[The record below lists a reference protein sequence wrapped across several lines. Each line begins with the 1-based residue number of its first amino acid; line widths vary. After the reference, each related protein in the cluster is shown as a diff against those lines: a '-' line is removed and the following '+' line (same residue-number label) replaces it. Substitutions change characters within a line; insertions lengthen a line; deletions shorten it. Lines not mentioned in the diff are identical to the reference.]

1 MSDMPQNDGGNSVV
15 RTILTVAV
23 VVYMIGSAIF
33 MVMAQIHLGD
43 LEKAQSESQK
53 ALAKMTEDNGKLQAQ
68 VSVLAGNVGMT
79 QKDLSKRAAVLQSE
93 EKATQSRLKADEENT
108 QKQFG
113 EVNGAVNGVRSDV
126 NGVKGDVSKI
136 GADLGDTKTDLATT
150 KGRLEHAIGD
160 LNRHNEL
167 IATNHDELEVLKHRG
182 DRDYVEFTLKKGG
195 QPMHVSSVALEL
207 KKADPKKSQ
216 FTLYVMADDK
226 KIEKKDRSINEP
238 LQFYTGRDR
247 NLFEVVINA
256 VDKNTVSG
264 YLSAPKNM
272 ASVVRPDPRAPAP
285 Q

>member
-1 MSDMPQNDGGNSVV
+1 MENPMSDMPQNDGGNSMV
-15 RTILTVAV
+15 RTILMVAV

-43 LEKAQSESQK
+43 LEKQQSESQK
-53 ALAKMTEDNGKLQAQ
+53 TIAKMNEDAGQVRAQ
-68 VSVLAGNVGMT
+68 VSVLAGNIGMT
-79 QKDLSKRAAVLQSE
+79 QKELNKKAATLQSE
-93 EKATQSRLKADEENT
+93 EKATQSRLKADEEST
-108 QKQFG
+108 KQQFGQVAG
-113 EVNGAVNGVRSDV
+113 EVNG
-126 NGVKGDVSKI
+126 VKSDVSKM

-150 KGRLEHAIGD
+150 KGKLEHAIGD
-160 LNRHNEL
+160 LNRHSEL

-182 DRDYVEFTLKKGG
+182 DRDYLEFTLKKGG
-195 QPMHVSSVALEL
+195 EPMHLSSVSLQL

-216 FTLYVMADDK
+216 FTIYVLADDK
-226 KIEKKDRSINEP
+226 RIEKKDKTINEP

-264 YLSAPKNM
+264 YMSTPKNM

-285 Q
+285 QQQ

>member
-1 MSDMPQNDGGNSVV
+1 MEKSMSDTPQNEGGNSMV
-15 RTILTVAV
+15 RTILMVAV

-33 MVMAQIHLGD
+33 MVMAQIHLSD
-43 LEKAQSESQK
+43 LERAQIDSQK
-53 ALAKMTEDNGKLQAQ
+53 AMAKMNEDNGKLQAQ
-68 VSVLAGNVGMT
+68 VSVLAGNIGMT
-79 QKDLSKRAAVLQSE
+79 QKDLNKRAAVLQTE
-93 EKATQSRLKADEENT
+93 EKATQSRLKADEEST
-108 QKQFG
+108 QKRFG
-113 EVNGAVNGVRSDV
+113 EVNGAVNGV
-126 NGVKGDVSKI
+126 KGDVTKM

-160 LNRHNEL
+160 LNRHSEL

-182 DRDYVEFTLKKGG
+182 DRDYVEFTLTKGREPTHISTVG
-195 QPMHVSSVALEL
+195 LQL

-247 NLFEVVINA
+247 SLFEVVINA

-264 YLSAPKNM
+264 YMSTPKNM

>member
-1 MSDMPQNDGGNSVV
+1 MSDTPQNEGGSSMV

-43 LEKAQSESQK
+43 LERAQGDSQK
-53 ALAKMTEDNGKLQAQ
+53 TIAKLNDDNGKLQAQ
-68 VSVLAGNVGMT
+68 VSVLAGNIGMT
-79 QKDLSKRAAVLQSE
+79 QKDLSKKAAVLQSQE
-93 EKATQSRLKADEENT
+93 NATNSRLKADEENT

-113 EVNGAVNGVRSDV
+113 EVNGAVNGVKNDV
-126 NGVKGDVSKI
+126 GKLGN
-136 GADLGDTKTDLATT
+136 DLGDTKTDLATT

-160 LNRHNEL
+160 LNHHSEL

-182 DRDYVEFTLKKGG
+182 DRDYVEFTLKKNGE
-195 QPMHVSSVALEL
+195 PMHIATVSLQL
-207 KKADPKKSQ
+207 KKVDPKKSQ

-226 KIEKKDRSINEP
+226 KIEKKDKTVNEP

-247 NLFEVVINA
+247 SLFEVVINA
-256 VDKNTVSG
+256 VDKNVVSG
-264 YLSAPKNM
+264 YMSTPKNM

-285 Q
+285 AQQQ